1 MESREYNE
9 DLKKIILDMTQ
20 EELQRSASNKGAMRY
35 IEGKVNSIIDDSLN
49 EFNEEALDIQK
60 YKKIIKKGSCQESF
74 NDIGKLIKNEEIFKS
89 KLELIKFAKYLQ
101 LEVNK
106 KQSYKSILK
115 QIANHIYLNKDYYN
129 KKYVYY
135 FKDDNDYVLEPENIK
150 THLIEEYRSRA
161 RNDMKSIARI
171 LNIETNE
178 SEGAED
184 IRKKVINCI
193 IKDKLSK
200 IKH

>member
-1 MESREYNE
+1 MKQIKST
-9 DLKKIILDMTQ
+9 LIFHFQ
-20 EELQRSASNKGAMRY
+20 S
-35 IEGKVNSIIDDSLN
+35 
-49 EFNEEALDIQK
+49 K
-60 YKKIIKKGSCQESF
+60 YRDNNYVDHIH
-74 NDIGKLIKNEEIFKS
+74 
-89 KLELIKFAKYLQ
+89 A
-101 LEVNK
+101 
-106 KQSYKSILK
+106 LK